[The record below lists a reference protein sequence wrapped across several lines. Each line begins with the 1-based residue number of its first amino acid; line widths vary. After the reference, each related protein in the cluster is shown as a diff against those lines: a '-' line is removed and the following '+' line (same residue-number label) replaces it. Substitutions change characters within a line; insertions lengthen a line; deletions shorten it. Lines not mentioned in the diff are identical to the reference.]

1 MKKSMRILCII
12 FAIVCFAYYIRCA
25 AYAGVKSSFI
35 WIWLVGTAAFC
46 ILYIL
51 GLLEDR
57 HIYTLPRMV
66 KYISLVI
73 ICFGTALFITLDT
86 AAKTPI
92 VTGEEGICKGCGVA
106 TLSISYD
113 ELGRKTGE
121 MAYNILV
128 KGEDIT
134 KMKVE
139 AAPNVTKEYVKD
151 RCDSYGIKVPDDYT
165 EIKAE

>member
-12 FAIVCFAYYIRCA
+12 FAIICFAYYIRCA

-73 ICFGTALFITLDT
+73 ICFGTALFITL
-86 AAKTPI
+86 
-92 VTGEEGICKGCGVA
+92 
-106 TLSISYD
+106 
-113 ELGRKTGE
+113 E
-121 MAYNILV
+121 M
-128 KGEDIT
+128 
-134 KMKVE
+134 
-139 AAPNVTKEYVKD
+139 
-151 RCDSYGIKVPDDYT
+151 
-165 EIKAE
+165 

>member
-1 MKKSMRILCII
+1 MPVI
-12 FAIVCFAYYIRCA
+12 YIPTDNPAA
-25 AYAGVKSSFI
+25 AYTETIANV
-35 WIWLVGTAAFC
+35 
-46 ILYIL
+46 
-51 GLLEDR
+51 
-57 HIYTLPRMV
+57 
-66 KYISLVI
+66 VI
-73 ICFGTALFITLDT
+73 P
-86 AAKTPI
+86 AKVP
-92 VTGEEGICKGCGVA
+92 VVAGEEGICKGCGVA

-139 AAPNVTKEYVKD
+139 AAPNVTKEYIKD
-151 RCDSYGIKVPDDYT
+151 RCDTYGIKVPDGYT

>member
-12 FAIVCFAYYIRCA
+12 FAIICFAYYIRCA

-73 ICFGTALFITLDT
+73 ICFGTALFITLEMCITFCMKKKPEDNCDYI
-86 AAKTPI
+86 I
-92 VTGEEGICKGCGVA
+92 VLGCQIRG
-106 TLSISYD
+106 D
-113 ELGRKTGE
+113 R
-121 MAYNILV
+121 
-128 KGEDIT
+128 IT
-134 KMKVE
+134 KSLKTDSMQHMIMHATTRIQELSYLADREKVRIKQKPLPCMNIC
-139 AAPNVTKEYVKD
+139 AAGEYHQN
-151 RCDSYGIKVPDDYT
+151 
-165 EIKAE
+165 A

>member
-12 FAIVCFAYYIRCA
+12 FAIICFAYYIRCA

-73 ICFGTALFITLDT
+73 ICFGTALFITLEMCITFCMKKKPEDNCDYI
-86 AAKTPI
+86 I
-92 VTGEEGICKGCGVA
+92 VLGCQINKVIKKQ
-106 TLSISYD
+106 TRCSI
-113 ELGRKTGE
+113 
-121 MAYNILV
+121 
-128 KGEDIT
+128 
-134 KMKVE
+134 
-139 AAPNVTKEYVKD
+139 
-151 RCDSYGIKVPDDYT
+151 
-165 EIKAE
+165 